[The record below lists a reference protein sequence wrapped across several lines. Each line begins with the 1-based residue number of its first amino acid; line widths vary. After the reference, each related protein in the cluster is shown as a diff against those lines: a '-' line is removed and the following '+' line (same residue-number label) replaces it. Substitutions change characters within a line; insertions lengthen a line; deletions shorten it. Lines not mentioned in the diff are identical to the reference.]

1 MDPERYLTYGLALVL
16 LIVAWRRPGNHL
28 KARHIKGNV
37 VVGDS
42 SGTINQTYNSP
53 TADSEST
60 PDRIGWA
67 IGIAGLLIAA
77 AQLAHD
83 LYK

>member
-1 MDPERYLTYGLALVL
+1 MSRSLLTYGLSLVL
-16 LIVAWRRPGNHL
+16 LIVAWRRFGNRV
-28 KARHIKGNV
+28 KARRINGNV
-37 VVGDS
+37 MVGDNK
-42 SGTINQTYNSP
+42 GTINQTYNGP
-53 TADSEST
+53 TAYSESA